1 MPMYKFSSG
10 LPQLPS
16 SGLQPEQFQLVQPLY
31 LALTAVAQRTAEA
44 TGNITYDQEELSARN
59 QLGGLLTQ
67 NHRRIYPLAV
77 GTLAFG
83 KLVSLTISGGK
94 LAAQLADA
102 ASGLKAHGVVE
113 EPYGITSGQYGS
125 VLLLEGLT
133 TGISG
138 TVLGEFYY
146 LHNSGN
152 IALAPPAGAPLT
164 QRVGLGMG
172 SAGFYLSIQAP
183 N

>member
-1 MPMYKFSSG
+1 MPNYNFTSG

-16 SGLQPEQFQLVQPLY
+16 SGLTPEQFTLVQPLY
-31 LALTAVAQRTAEA
+31 LALTSVAQKTAEA
-44 TGNITYDQEELSARN
+44 TGNVVYSQAELSARN

-102 ASGLKAHGVVE
+102 SSGLKAHGIVE
-113 EPYGITSGQYGS
+113 EPYGITSGQY
-125 VLLLEGLT
+125 
-133 TGISG
+133 
-138 TVLGEFYY
+138 
-146 LHNSGN
+146 
-152 IALAPPAGAPLT
+152 
-164 QRVGLGMG
+164 
-172 SAGFYLSIQAP
+172 
-183 N
+183 